1 MKNRMSLVIVTA
13 VMAAGAPELALALAA
28 VAPLAACA
36 TLGAPKDLVPLRID
50 VNAPDATVWVDD
62 QLVGSAKVLAKDG
75 TFLRAGFHR
84 VEVRHPDYYSY
95 FAEVT
100 PKQGEPVLIHAE
112 LHPLLQ

>member
-1 MKNRMSLVIVTA
+1 MKRMSLVV
-13 VMAAGAPELALALAA
+13 VLASALFPASGLLA
-28 VAPLAACA
+28 VASLSACA
-36 TLGAPKDLVPLRID
+36 TLGKPKDMVPFR
-50 VNAPDATVWVDD
+50 VEGNVPDATVWVDD
-62 QLVGSAKVLAKDG
+62 QLVGSVTAVAKQG

-112 LHPLLQ
+112 LHALLQ